1 VIRKSWRRSFG
12 LRLTPRRPDGN
23 FLIDYHPSCN
33 NLFIA
38 TGGSGHAFK
47 FFPVIGEKVL
57 AAIERRLDLELK
69 NLWSWRTRA
78 AENFIGTDDGSRAG
92 QEGMLLDNEM
102 SKPRL

>member
-1 VIRKSWRRSFG
+1 MLVLRYVSRDAVHFG

-23 FLIDYHPSCN
+23 FLIDYHPSCD

-57 AAIERRLDLELK
+57 AAIERRLDPELK
-69 NLWSWRTRA
+69 NLWSWRAQA
-78 AENFIGTDDGSRAG
+78 AENFIGTDDGS
-92 QEGMLLDNEM
+92 QNLLSNDGKE
-102 SKPRL
+102 LE